1 MLNEGFHPMPVN
13 SALHRLALVAALV
26 AFTVIVL
33 GAYVRLSH
41 AGLGCPDWPGCYGQ
55 LTWPVEAHEI
65 TRAEEAFPERPVET
79 HKAWKEMVHR
89 YLAGF
94 LVLLVVAMN
103 VLAWRDRG
111 THRAS
116 LRGLAGLLL
125 VLILF
130 QAALG
135 MWTVTLKLKPIVVMG
150 HLLGGLATLGLL
162 LWLAWR
168 SGPRPEVAGPGPLA
182 PLRSLILAGLAV
194 LVLQLA
200 LGGWTSANYAAL
212 ACPDFPVCQGQLWPA
227 TDFSE
232 AFVLWR
238 EIGVDYE
245 GGVLDLPARTAI
257 HLAHRLGALVTLL
270 VLGLLAVRLLRAPAL
285 HREGAVLAALLGA
298 QILLGILNV
307 VLQLPLLNAV
317 AHNGTGALLLAMML
331 WLVFRSSPA
340 TEGAVAVTVAGA
352 ENA

>member
-1 MLNEGFHPMPVN
+1 MKSPIQ
-13 SALHRLALVAALV
+13 RLALVATLV
-26 AFTVIVL
+26 AFAVIVL

-55 LTWPVEAHEI
+55 LTWPAEAHEVS
-65 TRAEEAFPERPVET
+65 RAEQAFPERPVET

-94 LVLLVVAMN
+94 LVLLVVAIN
-103 VLAWRDRG
+103 VLAWRGPHAD
-111 THRAS
+111 TAHRATQV
-116 LRGLAGLLL
+116 RGLAAILL

-135 MWTVTLKLKPIVVMG
+135 MWTVTLKLKPIIVMG
-150 HLLGGLATLGLL
+150 HLLGGLATFGLL
-162 LWLAWR
+162 LWLTWR
-168 SGPRPEVAGPGPLA
+168 SGGKGTAVGPAPLA
-182 PLRSLILAGLAV
+182 RWRALILTSLAV
-194 LVLQLA
+194 LILQLA

-227 TDFSE
+227 ADFGE

-257 HLAHRLGALVTLL
+257 HLAHRIGALAALL
-270 VLGLLAVRLLRAPAL
+270 VLGLLAVGLLRAPAL
-285 HREGAVLAALLGA
+285 RREGAALAVLLGA
-298 QILLGILNV
+298 QILLGIQNV
-307 VLQLPLLNAV
+307 VLHLPLLNAA
-317 AHNGTGALLLAMML
+317 AHNGTGALLLAMLL
-331 WLVFRSSPA
+331 WLVYRSSPA
-340 TEGAVAVTVAGA
+340 QSRNLAPTVARAVPGA
-352 ENA
+352 GGG